1 MTMKQRILQNWTAI
15 RIFYLLIG
23 LFIMVQALMN
33 QEWFVVLI
41 GTYFASMGLLNYG
54 CAAGNC
60 GYQPRMQQSFQ
71 KTEEVEYE
79 EVKETNHE

>member
-1 MTMKQRILQNWTAI
+1 MKQRMLQNWTVI
-15 RIFYLLIG
+15 RAFYLLIG
-23 LFIMVQALMN
+23 LFIVVQAITN
-33 QEWFVVLI
+33 HEWFVAFI
-41 GTYFASMGLLNYG
+41 GIYFASMGLFNYG

-60 GYQPRMQQSFQ
+60 GVQPRTQRSFQ